1 MLKKTAL
8 ATIFFLSGHALAAA
22 DSPPFSLDTSLGDFN
37 RMGLVE
43 KGQELLKGDESLV
56 LREAWNKTDK
66 SGLKTVYDRAM
77 HGNPRAATMM
87 GVVYDTGRWGVQ
99 KSPERALRW
108 FGVAARKG
116 SIIAT
121 YDVGVLYAT
130 GRTPDSK
137 IDHDR
142 ALFAMNKVWKV
153 EGLTL
158 PQAGI
163 RIAYAAFEQKNFDQ
177 AWKICQ
183 ALQYVQQRY
192 VSYLMGRMRYE
203 GSSPEGQS
211 VSLAISDMQNALT
224 HGNIEAARYLNWLYS
239 TGQQRN
245 ERMALEMADIVAL
258 YGNGTVVGA
267 VYGDL
272 PDDERRAAEES
283 AKKQINDIK
292 NAKGLDFNDTLT
304 GLETWLPN

>member
-1 MLKKTAL
+1 MRKI
-8 ATIFFLSGHALAAA
+8 ATIATLILLSGQACAS
-22 DSPPFSLDTSLGDFN
+22 DSPPFSLDTSLDDFK
-37 RMGLVE
+37 MGLVE

-56 LREAWNKTDK
+56 LREAWNKPDK

-77 HGNPRAATMM
+77 HGNARAATMM
-87 GVVYDTGRWGVQ
+87 GVIYDTGRWGVQ

-116 SIIAT
+116 NIIAV
-121 YDVGVLYAT
+121 YDLGVLYAT
-130 GRTPDSK
+130 GRTPDNK
-137 IDHDR
+137 IDPDR

-153 EGLTL
+153 EGIAL

-163 RIAYAAFEQKNFDQ
+163 RIAYSAFEQKHFDQ

-183 ALQYVQQRY
+183 ALQYAQQRY
-192 VSYLMGRMRYE
+192 VSYLMGRMRYD
-203 GSSPEGQS
+203 GSSPEGKN
-211 VSLAISDMQNALT
+211 VTLAISDMQNSLT

-239 TGQQRN
+239 TGPQKN
-245 ERMALEMADIVAL
+245 ERLALEMSEIVAL
-258 YGNGTVVGA
+258 YGNGTIGA

-272 PDDERRAAEES
+272 SDDERRAAEES